1 MGEVWTNQEG
11 FMAYLN
17 VNIDHIATVRQAR
30 GEAEPDPVAAA
41 MLAEL
46 AGAHGITVHL
56 REDRR
61 HIQYRDVRL
70 LRNTV
75 RTLLNLEMAAT
86 PTMIDAAL
94 RVRPDQVTLVPERR
108 QELTTEGGLKVK
120 GAGASLRAAIRR
132 LQSKGIPV
140 SLFID
145 PTLES
150 VEASHD
156 LGAAMVELHTGAYS
170 HAFGPHGPG
179 RDSYEALDKAAH
191 KAAKLGMSVHAGHGL
206 NYRNVVP
213 VASIPEIEDLNIG
226 HNIIAR
232 ACLVG
237 MDRAVRDMIA
247 LLDSAGCGCDCD
259 GE

>member
-1 MGEVWTNQEG
+1 
-11 FMAYLN
+11 MARLN

-30 GEAEPDPVAAA
+30 GETEPDPVAAA
-41 MLAEL
+41 LLVEL

-61 HIQYRDVRL
+61 HIQTRDVRL

-86 PTMIDAAL
+86 PAMLETAL

-120 GAGASLRAAIRR
+120 GSAPNVRMTIRI
-132 LQSKGIPV
+132 LQVKGIPV

-145 PTLES
+145 PTLEA
-150 VEASHD
+150 VKASHD
-156 LGAAMVELHTGAYS
+156 LGAAMVELHTGVYS
-170 HAFGPHGPG
+170 NTYGPHGPQ
-179 RDSYEALDKAAH
+179 RAAYEALRKAVQYAH
-191 KAAKLGMSVHAGHGL
+191 KLGLGVHAGHGL
-206 NYRNVVP
+206 TYRNVSH
-213 VASIPEIEDLNIG
+213 VAAMPEIEDLNIG
-226 HNIIAR
+226 HNIIGR

-237 MDRAVRDMIA
+237 LDRAVRDMMDLIEK
-247 LLDSAGCGCDCD
+247 AGRK
-259 GE
+259 

>member
-1 MGEVWTNQEG
+1 
-11 FMAYLN
+11 MAFLN

-30 GEAEPDPVAAA
+30 GEMDPDPVAAA
-41 MLAEL
+41 VLVEL

-75 RTLLNLEMAAT
+75 RTMLNLEMAAT
-86 PTMIDAAL
+86 STMLDAAF
-94 RVRPDQVTLVPERR
+94 RIHPDQVTLVPERR
-108 QELTTEGGLKVK
+108 QELTTEGGLKVT
-120 GAGASLRAAIRR
+120 GSVPSVRSAIRR

-145 PTLES
+145 PTAES

-156 LGAAMVELHTGAYS
+156 LGAAMVELHTGVYSGAY
-170 HAFGPHGPG
+170 GPHGPQKA
-179 RDSYEALDKAAH
+179 ALDALKKAAMRAH
-191 KAAKLGMSVHAGHGL
+191 KLGLGVHAGHGL
-206 NYRNVVP
+206 TYRNVSH
-213 VASIPEIEDLNIG
+213 VAALPEIEDLNIG
-226 HNIIAR
+226 HNIVAR

-237 MDRAVRDMIA
+237 LDRAVREMIA
-247 LLDSAGCGCDCD
+247 LVEKAGCC
-259 GE
+259 

>member
-1 MGEVWTNQEG
+1 
-11 FMAYLN
+11 MAYVN

-30 GEAEPDPVAAA
+30 GGAEPDPVAAA
-41 MLAEL
+41 ALCEL

-86 PTMIDAAL
+86 PDMLEAAL
-94 RVRPDQVTLVPERR
+94 KIRPDQVTLVPEKR
-108 QELTTEGGLKVK
+108 QELTTEGGLKVRGDVK
-120 GAGASLRAAIRR
+120 NVKAAIRALHR
-132 LQSKGIPV
+132 KGIPV

-145 PTLES
+145 PRPED
-150 VEASHD
+150 VRASHD
-156 LGAAMVELHTGAYS
+156 LGAAMVELHTGTYANTY
-170 HAFGPHGPG
+170 GPHGPQPAAF
-179 RDSYEALDKAAH
+179 EALQKAATQ
-191 KAAKLGMSVHAGHGL
+191 AYQLGMDVHAGHGL
-206 NYRNVVP
+206 TYRNVSP
-213 VASIPEIEDLNIG
+213 VAALPEIEDLNIG

-237 MDRAVRDMIA
+237 LDRAVRDMID
-247 LLDSAGCGCDCD
+247 LVEKAGGCCC
-259 GE
+259 EE